1 MIMNYLKLFRVQNLI
16 MIAAMQYII
25 RYGFLKLQNVGLA
38 LNDWMFAL
46 LVLATVLI
54 AAAGYVINDVHDVE
68 TDHINKPGKNQIGK
82 IISEEMGFNIF
93 IGLNIVALIIGFY
106 LSNKVMKTSF
116 LGIFIISSML
126 LYLYATSWKK
136 IAVVGNLIIA
146 LLTAFSVLIIGM
158 FDIIPAIYSENEI
171 LMKTLLSILFD
182 YAMFAFLVNFLRE
195 IVKDIED
202 INGDYNQGM
211 NTLPILIGTERTA
224 KISAIVGLIIVC
236 ILFWYIN
243 KNLMDNGLYF
253 ATVYGLIALIAPLVF
268 FSIKIWNAKS
278 QKEFHLMS
286 KILKLVIFLGI
297 LFILVI
303 NYNIFYNAKG

>member
-1 MIMNYLKLFRVQNLI
+1 
-16 MIAAMQYII
+16 
-25 RYGFLKLQNVGLA
+25 
-38 LNDWMFAL
+38 
-46 LVLATVLI
+46 
-54 AAAGYVINDVHDVE
+54 
-68 TDHINKPGKNQIGK
+68 
-82 IISEEMGFNIF
+82 
-93 IGLNIVALIIGFY
+93 
-106 LSNKVMKTSF
+106 MKTSF

-278 QKEFHLMS
+278 QKEFRLMS

-297 LFILVI
+297 LFVLVI

>member
-268 FSIKIWNAKS
+268 FTIKIWNAKS

>member
-16 MIAAMQYII
+16 MIAVMQYII

-54 AAAGYVINDVHDVE
+54 AAAGYVINDVYDVE

-243 KNLMDNGLYF
+243 KNLMDNELYF

>member
-1 MIMNYLKLFRVQNLI
+1 MNYLKLFRVQNLI
-16 MIAAMQYII
+16 MIAVMQYII

-54 AAAGYVINDVHDVE
+54 AAAGYVINDVYDVE

-278 QKEFHLMS
+278 QKEFRLMS

-297 LFILVI
+297 LFVLVI

>member
-1 MIMNYLKLFRVQNLI
+1 MIMNYLKLFRVQNLL

-116 LGIFIISSML
+116 LGVFIISSML

>member
-1 MIMNYLKLFRVQNLI
+1 